1 MYEPAWDAGEWDDFW
16 DSTPHDA
23 NEFES
28 TPPPPCK
35 HSAIR
40 KPVLEAHGTKSDPVV
55 WAWVCRLCGAAMYE
69 VPEVNA

>member
-1 MYEPAWDAGEWDDFW
+1 MHYEPAWDAGEWDEFW

-28 TPPPPCK
+28 TPPAPCK

-40 KPVLEAHGTKSDPVV
+40 KAVLTEHTTRGEPV

-69 VPEVNA
+69 VPEVTE